1 MILRRTDDRV
11 MKLVLAAPGAAA
23 GEDAEWAD
31 AWLTAGHRGADAP
44 AEAPLPLL
52 FVAELS
58 AERELRLLPAED
70 DAGGEEGTAPAL
82 SAMHPAAW
90 REEALRTRKRREL
103 PDKLLEFFQE
113 LNHAE
118 HDDEVYRALARHAV
132 RIVGAYRAQVLVR
145 DEREPGMLRAG
156 GGTTGAPA
164 EARVPWI
171 GRLGQPG
178 LTCATEIRA
187 AAATELGGL
196 LPLVD
201 ERSTATSTL
210 AHVPFGEGGVLV
222 LTERRDDRVFEA
234 EDWDMLRALALQG
247 EMTLKRVRLLA
258 DVKSLALTDPLTGLA
273 NRRHMEVVLGCAWG
287 AARRGDPLAVVAIDL
302 DGFKQVNDE
311 RGHFAGDELLQTV
324 AGALRMEA
332 RGSDTVV
339 RYGGDEFLLI
349 LPGGDAEGAA
359 ALVARVRERLN
370 GRVRF
375 SAGVATHSPAC
386 TSPEQLVRAADR
398 ALYESK
404 RARTGGAQP
413 RGQGRGG
420 SMAASTNTGSS
431 PHSAS

>member
-11 MKLVLAAPGAAA
+11 MKLVLAAPGA

-31 AWLTAGHRGADAP
+31 AWLSAGHRGADAQ
-44 AEAPLPLL
+44 ADAPPPLL
-52 FVAELS
+52 FVAELN
-58 AERELRLLPAED
+58 AERELRLLPSED
-70 DAGGEEGTAPAL
+70 DGAGEEAAAA
-82 SAMHPAAW
+82 SIAAMHPAAW

-145 DEREPGMLRAG
+145 DELKPGVLRAG
-156 GGTTGAPA
+156 GGTTGAPM

-171 GRLGQPG
+171 DRLAQPG

-187 AAATELGGL
+187 AAGTALGRL
-196 LPLVD
+196 VPLVD

-258 DVKSLALTDPLTGLA
+258 DVKSLALT
-273 NRRHMEVVLGCAWG
+273 
-287 AARRGDPLAVVAIDL
+287 
-302 DGFKQVNDE
+302 
-311 RGHFAGDELLQTV
+311 
-324 AGALRMEA
+324 
-332 RGSDTVV
+332 
-339 RYGGDEFLLI
+339 
-349 LPGGDAEGAA
+349 
-359 ALVARVRERLN
+359 
-370 GRVRF
+370 
-375 SAGVATHSPAC
+375 
-386 TSPEQLVRAADR
+386 
-398 ALYESK
+398 
-404 RARTGGAQP
+404 
-413 RGQGRGG
+413 
-420 SMAASTNTGSS
+420 
-431 PHSAS
+431 